1 MLFPGTQVVTVS
13 HHGAPLDAVKEV
25 AAGFGRAV
33 GTSRLA
39 TKSQVT
45 AGGANLNP

>member
-1 MLFPGTQVVTVS
+1 MIFYLFSGTQVVTVS
-13 HHGAPLDAVKEV
+13 QNGVPLEAVKEV

-45 AGGANLNP
+45 AGGN